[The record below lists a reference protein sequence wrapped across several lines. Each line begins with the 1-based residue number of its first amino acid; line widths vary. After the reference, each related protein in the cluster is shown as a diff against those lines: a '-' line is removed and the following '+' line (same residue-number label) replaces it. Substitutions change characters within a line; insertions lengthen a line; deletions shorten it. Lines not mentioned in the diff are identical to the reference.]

1 MYKRQLLSGAFS
13 LTSTRVL
20 TLEDAT
26 AWVDKQNWHGFM
38 PDEADQDEVRALAWL
53 LDKSIRF
60 EQGDHTYTR
69 SIGELVQAYYST
81 EVTVEEAD
89 NLRLNLQRSGIRL
102 EDDTV
107 AISNHHPALRTL
119 FMDTSWADKWK
130 DQFARVPGAAHVAGV
145 RFGAS
150 IHRAVRIPRSAFL
163 D

>member
-1 MYKRQLLSGAFS
+1 
-13 LTSTRVL
+13 
-20 TLEDAT
+20 
-26 AWVDKQNWHGFM
+26 VD
-38 PDEADQDEVRALAWL
+38 
-53 LDKSIRF
+53 
-60 EQGDHTYTR
+60 
-69 SIGELVQAYYST
+69 
-81 EVTVEEAD
+81 EAD

>member
-1 MYKRQLLSGAFS
+1 
-13 LTSTRVL
+13 
-20 TLEDAT
+20 
-26 AWVDKQNWHGFM
+26 
-38 PDEADQDEVRALAWL
+38 
-53 LDKSIRF
+53 
-60 EQGDHTYTR
+60 
-69 SIGELVQAYYST
+69 VQAYYST
-81 EVTVEEAD
+81 EVTVDEAD